1 VLPEIVRSIELQ
13 EKLGELKLM
22 KALKVDQG
30 IVDVATNRIPHISV
44 ADENKDVKEV
54 VTTLEEVSRRG

>member
-30 IVDVATNRIPHISV
+30 IVDVAANRIPHISV
-44 ADENKDVKEV
+44 ADENKDVKEA